1 MCIVNE
7 AVEDSVSQSGIP
19 DCFVPLIDGQLAGD
33 NCGSSSLPV
42 FEDFQ
47 QVAAFDSVQ
56 Y

>member
-1 MCIVNE
+1 MGIVDDP
-7 AVEDSVSQSGIP
+7 VEDSVSQSGIT

-33 NCGSSSLPV
+33 DCGASSLPV

-47 QVAAFDSVQ
+47 QVAAFNSGQ